1 MNETEDT
8 ELLRRMLCERIEK
21 QVGRSIRTPRD
32 FDYLSMRI
40 LDDVKMY
47 VSPSTLK
54 RLWGY
59 VGQNG
64 STPRISTLNIL
75 TRFVGYADWQ
85 TFSENSSAG
94 GVAESDF
101 VLNEHIYVSSLQ
113 AGCHIRLQWKPDRVV
128 TVRFEGHDM
137 FTVVESVNS
146 KLSAGDTFH
155 IGQIIEGEPLYLRC
169 LVHEGGAPTNYVC
182 GREGGVSYQV
192 L

>member
-1 MNETEDT
+1 MEQIHQM
-8 ELLRRMLCERIEK
+8 LRERIEK
-21 QVGRSIRTPRD
+21 QVGRSIRTPQD

-40 LDDVKMY
+40 FDNTKTQ

-59 VGQNG
+59 IGPEGNK
-64 STPRISTLNIL
+64 PRLSTLNIL
-75 TRFVGYADWQ
+75 ARFVGYSDWESFCTQ
-85 TFSENSSAG
+85 STAG
-94 GVAESDF
+94 GVVQSDF
-101 VLNEHIYVSSLQ
+101 VLNNHLYVSSLQ
-113 AGCHIRLQWKPDRVV
+113 AGCHIRLLWQPNRVV

-137 FTVVESVNS
+137 FTVVESINS

-192 L
+192 LQLC